1 MGARVRKN
9 IASSPDYTAYL
20 ELPAYSERR
29 IPVSLFCGILSARL
43 EAKRI
48 AMDEGFRPM
57 RLSVYAKTFRIRKL
71 LVVDLCW
78 SNLLPG
84 TGIG

>member
-1 MGARVRKN
+1 
-9 IASSPDYTAYL
+9 
-20 ELPAYSERR
+20 
-29 IPVSLFCGILSARL
+29 
-43 EAKRI
+43 
-48 AMDEGFRPM
+48 MDEGFRPM